1 MGVSV
6 QYSLVMM
13 LMRLEP
19 LTSGRDTE
27 IDMIER
33 EMEGGVVVLQPL
45 EVYEHDAGHKL
56 GGLVSVEE
64 DEVVREL
71 PKARRAAKG

>member
-1 MGVSV
+1 MDVSV

-19 LTSGRDTE
+19 LTSGRETE

-45 EVYEHDAGHKL
+45 EVYEQDAGDKL
-56 GGLVSVEE
+56 GELVSVEE
-64 DEVVREL
+64 DVVVRRL
-71 PKARRAAKG
+71 PKVRRAAKA